1 MTTEELCNLVSSEI
15 GKSFNSS
22 LEIIQEELLKGA
34 THDMTEQEVYAH
46 MFLQSIL
53 ISTNLSAQVVM
64 STLVAMDVIPSEML
78 SSLKVKPQL
87 HLVKYP
93 AETENPDPNPHD
105 REE

>member
-22 LEIIQEELLKGA
+22 LEIIQKELFNGT
-34 THDMTEQEVYAH
+34 THDMTEQQVYAH
-46 MFLQSIL
+46 MFLQSML
-53 ISTNLSAQVVM
+53 ISANLSAQVVM
-64 STLVAMDVIPSEML
+64 STLVAMDIIPSEML

-93 AETENPDPNPHD
+93 AETADPDSHD
-105 REE
+105 QEE